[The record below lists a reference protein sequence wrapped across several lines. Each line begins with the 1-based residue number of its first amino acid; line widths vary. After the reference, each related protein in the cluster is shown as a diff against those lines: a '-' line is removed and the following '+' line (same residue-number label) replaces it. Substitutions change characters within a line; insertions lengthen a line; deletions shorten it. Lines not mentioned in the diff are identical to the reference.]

1 MKLTHAALLAVGIAT
16 TNPAS
21 AEIDASQADAR
32 LIGMSI
38 FTSDGL
44 LIGQVTGIEFF
55 SSNRC
60 LVAAIGGLMGF
71 GPRSVCIP
79 LNWANKEEDYVQL
92 LLTNEQIPAFLL
104 APGRG

>member
-1 MKLTHAALLAVGIAT
+1 VCTTHHRVKLSLLVFFACQPLSRNFQTRAF
-16 TNPAS
+16 A
-21 AEIDASQADAR
+21 Q
-32 LIGMSI
+32 IGMPI

-55 SSNRC
+55 GSNRC

-79 LNWANKEEDYVQL
+79 LNL
-92 LLTNEQIPAFLL
+92 
-104 APGRG
+104 

>member
-1 MKLTHAALLAVGIAT
+1 M
-16 TNPAS
+16 P
-21 AEIDASQADAR
+21 
-32 LIGMSI
+32 I

-44 LIGQVTGIEFF
+44 LIGQVTGIEFG
-55 SSNRC
+55 SNRC

-79 LNWANKEEDYVQL
+79 LNWANKEEDYIQL
-92 LLTNEQIPAFLL
+92 PLTNEQVPAFL

>member
-1 MKLTHAALLAVGIAT
+1 LRAGLASLGCAVHMETELTHAALLAVGIAL

-21 AEIDASQADAR
+21 AEIDTSQADAR
-32 LIGMSI
+32 LIGMAI

-55 SSNRC
+55 GSNRC

-71 GPRSVCIP
+71 GPRSVCNP
-79 LNWANKEEDYVQL
+79 LNL
-92 LLTNEQIPAFLL
+92 
-104 APGRG
+104 

>member
-1 MKLTHAALLAVGIAT
+1 MKLTHAALLAVGIAI

-21 AEIDASQADAR
+21 AEIDTSQADAR
-32 LIGMSI
+32 LIGMPI

-44 LIGQVTGIEFF
+44 LIGQITIEF
-55 SSNRC
+55 SGSDRC

-79 LNWANKEEDYVQL
+79 LNWANKEEDYIQL